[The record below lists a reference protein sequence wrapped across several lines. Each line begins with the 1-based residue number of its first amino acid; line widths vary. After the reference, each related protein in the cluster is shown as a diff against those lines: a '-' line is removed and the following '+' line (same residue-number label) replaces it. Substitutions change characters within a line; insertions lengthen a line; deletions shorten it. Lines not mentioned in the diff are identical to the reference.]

1 MLISAE
7 ELRKS
12 YLLDPEI
19 VFLNQ
24 GSFGATP
31 KPVFDEYMRWNL
43 EMERQPVEFL
53 GRRIAGLLKTSREE
67 LGRYLNADPDDL
79 VYVDNATWAVN
90 IIARSYKLEPGD
102 EILTTDHEYGACTMT
117 WEWLAKKQGATM
129 VRQAIPLPVTTHD
142 DFIETF
148 WAGVTPRTKV
158 IFMSH
163 ITSPTALIFPI
174 AEICRRAR
182 EAGILTVIDGAHAP
196 SQLDLDMEAIGADIY
211 TGNLH
216 KWLTTPRGCA
226 FMYVR
231 REHHNWVESLI
242 VSWGWGR
249 GVIGES
255 TMVQRN
261 EWQGTRDHSAF
272 LSVPAAI
279 KFQADHDWPAVKVRC
294 HDLAVRT
301 QQRIS
306 DLTGLAPHCPSDQ
319 GWFEQLVACPIQTE
333 SLELLKTQLY
343 DEARIEVP
351 MVDWGGQQFV
361 RVSVA
366 GFTTEADI
374 DCLLDGLKSYLQP
387 TRT

>member
-1 MLISAE
+1 MTTTATITPE
-7 ELRKS
+7 KLRES
-12 YLLDPEI
+12 YLLDPNVI
-19 VFLNQ
+19 FLNQ

-31 KPVFDEYMRWNL
+31 KPVFDEYVKWNL

-53 GRRIAGLLKTSREE
+53 GRRLPGLLKTSREA
-67 LGRYLNADPDDL
+67 LGQYLNANPENL

-90 IIARSYKLEPGD
+90 IIARSYALEPGD
-102 EILTTDHEYGACTMT
+102 EILTTDHEYGACAMT
-117 WEWLAKKQGATM
+117 WEWLARKQGATL
-129 VRQAIPLPVTTHD
+129 VRQPIPLPVTTHA
-142 DFIETF
+142 DFVETF

-163 ITSPTALIFPI
+163 ITSPTALIFPV

-196 SQLDLDMEAIGADIY
+196 SQLDLDMEAIGADVY

-226 FMYVR
+226 FMHVR
-231 REHHNWVESLI
+231 PEHHQWVESLI
-242 VSWGWGR
+242 VSWGWGS

-279 KFQADHDWPAVKVRC
+279 QFQADHDWPAVKRRC

-301 QQRIS
+301 QQRVAE
-306 DLTGLAPHCPSDQ
+306 LTHLPPHCPSDE
-319 GWFEQLVACPIQTE
+319 GWFAQLVACPIKTDD
-333 SLELLKTQLY
+333 LAALKTRLY

-351 MVDWGGQQFV
+351 MVDWHGRQFV

-374 DCLLDGLKSYLQP
+374 DALIAALGTFL
-387 TRT
+387 

>member
-1 MLISAE
+1 MTTISAAD
-7 ELRKS
+7 LRKD

-31 KPVFDEYMRWNL
+31 RPVFEEYMRWNL

-53 GRRIAGLLKTSREE
+53 GRRIAGLLQTSREE
-67 LGRYLNADPDDL
+67 LGRYVNADPQDL
-79 VYVDNATWAVN
+79 VYIENATWAIN
-90 IIARSYKLEPGD
+90 IIARSYRLRPGD

-117 WEWLAKKQGATM
+117 WDWLARKQGAL
-129 VRQAIPLPVTTHD
+129 VVHQPIPLPVSTHA
-142 DFIETF
+142 DFVETF
-148 WAGVTPRTKV
+148 WAGVTPRTRV
-158 IFMSH
+158 IFISH

-174 AEICRRAR
+174 DEICRRAR

-231 REHHNWVESLI
+231 REHHPWVESLI
-242 VSWGWGR
+242 VSWGWGS
-249 GVIGES
+249 GTIAES

-272 LSVPAAI
+272 LCVPAAI
-279 KFQADHDWPAVKVRC
+279 KFQADHDWPAVKARC

-306 DLTGLAPHCPSDQ
+306 NLTGIAPHAPSDE
-319 GWFEQLVACPIQTE
+319 GWFAQLVACPIETE
-333 SLELLKTQLY
+333 DLGLLKTRLY
-343 DEARIEVP
+343 DEARIEIP
-351 MVDWGGQQFV
+351 MVDWRGHQFV
-361 RVSVA
+361 RVSIG
-366 GFTTEADI
+366 GFVTERDI
-374 DCLLDGLKSYLQP
+374 DCLVESLERFL
-387 TRT
+387 

>member
-1 MLISAE
+1 MTIISAA
-7 ELRKS
+7 ELRHE

-31 KPVFDEYMRWNL
+31 RPVFDEYVRWNL

-53 GRRIAGLLKTSREE
+53 GRRIAGLLKTSREA
-67 LGRYLNADPDDL
+67 LGAYLNADPNDL
-79 VYVDNATWAVN
+79 VYVDNATWAIN
-90 IIARSYKLEPGD
+90 IIARSYALAAGD
-102 EILTTDHEYGACTMT
+102 EILTTDHEYGACVMT
-117 WEWLAKKQGATM
+117 WEWLARKQGAT
-129 VRQAIPLPVTTHD
+129 VVHQPIPLPVTTHD
-142 DFIETF
+142 AFVETF

-158 IFMSH
+158 IFLSH

-174 AEICRRAR
+174 KEICRRAR

-196 SQLDLDMEAIGADIY
+196 SQLDLDLQDIGADVY

-226 FMYVR
+226 FMHVR
-231 REHHNWVESLI
+231 PEHHAWVESLI

-255 TMVQRN
+255 TMVARN

-272 LSVPAAI
+272 LSVPVAI
-279 KFQADHDWPAVKVRC
+279 QFQAEHDWPAVKIRC

-306 DLTGLAPHCPSDQ
+306 DLTGLAPHSPSDE
-319 GWFEQLVACPIQTE
+319 GWFAQLVACPIKTE
-333 SLELLKTQLY
+333 SLETLKTRLY

-351 MVDWGGQQFV
+351 MVDWHGAQFV
-361 RVSVA
+361 RVSIA
-366 GFTTEADI
+366 GFTTETDI
-374 DCLLDGLKSYLQP
+374 DHLVDSLKKFL
-387 TRT
+387 

>member
-1 MLISAE
+1 MTTISAE
-7 ELRKS
+7 DLRKE

-31 KPVFDEYMRWNL
+31 KPVFDEYVRWNL

-53 GRRIAGLLKTSREE
+53 GRRLAGLLKTSREE
-67 LGRYLNADPDDL
+67 LGRYLNADPDNL
-79 VYVDNATWAVN
+79 VYVDNATWAIN
-90 IIARSYKLEPGD
+90 IIARSYALQPGD
-102 EILTTDHEYGACTMT
+102 EILTTDHEYGACAMT
-117 WEWLAKKQGATM
+117 WEWLARKQGAK
-129 VRQAIPLPVTTHD
+129 VVHQAIPLPVTTHA
-142 DFIETF
+142 DFVETF

-174 AEICRRAR
+174 KEICQRAR

-196 SQLDLDMEAIGADIY
+196 SQLDLDMQDIGADIY

-231 REHHNWVESLI
+231 PEHHAWVESLI
-242 VSWGWGR
+242 VSWGWGP
-249 GVIGES
+249 GIIVES
-255 TMVQRN
+255 TLVQRN

-279 KFQADHDWPAVKVRC
+279 KFQADHDWPAVKRRC

-301 QQRIS
+301 QQRIAE
-306 DLTGLAPHCPSDQ
+306 LTGIAPHCPSDE
-319 GWFEQLVACPIQTE
+319 GWFEQLVACPIKTGD
-333 SLELLKTQLY
+333 LALLKTRLY

-351 MVDWGGQQFV
+351 MVDWHGQQFV
-361 RVSVA
+361 RVSLA
-366 GFTTEADI
+366 GFVTEADI
-374 DCLLDGLKSYLQP
+374 DCLLDSLAKFL
-387 TRT
+387 

>member
-1 MLISAE
+1 MTTISAE
-7 ELRKS
+7 ELRKE

-31 KPVFDEYMRWNL
+31 KPVFDEYVRWNL
-43 EMERQPVEFL
+43 EVERQPVEFL
-53 GRRIAGLLKTSREE
+53 GRRLPALLKTSREE
-67 LGRYLNADPDDL
+67 LGRYLNADPSDL

-90 IIARSYKLEPGD
+90 VIARSYALKPGD
-102 EILTTDHEYGACTMT
+102 EILTTNHEYGACTMT
-117 WEWLAKKQGATM
+117 WDWLAQKQGAK
-129 VRQAIPLPVTTHD
+129 VIYQEIPLPVTTHD
-142 DFIETF
+142 DFVETF
-148 WAGVTPRTKV
+148 WAGVTPKTKI

-174 AEICRRAR
+174 KEICRRAR
-182 EAGILTVIDGAHAP
+182 EAGILTLIDGAHAP
-196 SQLDLDMEAIGADIY
+196 SQLDLDMKDIGADIY

-226 FMYVR
+226 FMHVR
-231 REHHNWVESLI
+231 REHHVWVESLI

-249 GVIGES
+249 GTISES
-255 TMVQRN
+255 TMVERN

-279 KFQADHDWPAVKVRC
+279 KFQADHDWPAVKRRC

-306 DLTGLAPHCPSDQ
+306 ELTGLPPHCPSDE
-319 GWFEQLVACPIQTE
+319 GWFEQLVACPIK
-333 SLELLKTQLY
+333 SDDLGLLKTRLY

-351 MVDWGGQQFV
+351 MVDWHGHQFV
-361 RVSVA
+361 RVSLA
-366 GFTTEADI
+366 GFVTEADV
-374 DCLLDGLKSYLQP
+374 DVLLDSLARFL
-387 TRT
+387 